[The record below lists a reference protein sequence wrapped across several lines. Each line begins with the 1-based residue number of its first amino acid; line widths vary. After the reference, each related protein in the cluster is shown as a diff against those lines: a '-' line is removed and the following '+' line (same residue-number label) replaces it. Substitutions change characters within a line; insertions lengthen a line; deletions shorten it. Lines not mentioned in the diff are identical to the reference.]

1 MKISINPDDV
11 TYPTCLTIGIDDF
24 SYGEDVM
31 QICKKL
37 EMAFNDILV
46 KKEKVHVKGK

>member
-11 TYPTCLTIGIDDF
+11 TYPTQLTIGIDDF

-31 QICKKL
+31 TICKKL
-37 EMAFNDILV
+37 EMAFNEILV
-46 KKEKVHVKGK
+46 KKEKKNEKGR